1 MKRRCI
7 SVIFIALFCWCFLLL
22 QQQLLLQTSRKKII
36 RDLKSREKL
45 ICGPNGCGQVRLSY
59 HEINKQQKP
68 KSRIADKLFLREQ
81 QFVESGEKQ
90 MFIIP
95 IMYYNMGPNNLYR
108 IMKESVSLATL
119 FGRTLVIPPFPHHP
133 RMETINKIYSENE
146 EDLMDVDIFDQSYRS
161 IVETDANKILDVKK
175 LKELLPISTYKK
187 FKEVCKGRLQT
198 TLTCGKI
205 SGKRIEGLKLF
216 KHSTSIETGNLY
228 EIRQISDEDLVSAYS
243 LNMLNAVKSTENQ
256 QCVALALGNKCF
268 GSRQAWLNFWKP
280 KSQYYQ
286 RPVVVQKL
294 AKEFLRKKFNDEEF
308 LSVHWRFENVDW
320 LDMCKSSR
328 PSSVRKINRPIC
340 EIVQQISYN
349 RTFLDEIS
357 LKIENY
363 MFENNLRFL
372 YFAAPPQLNSA
383 LEHLQ
388 TKLSTMFYSEDVKSF
403 AASLNNNWKS
413 GVFSD
418 NFAASYLDQE
428 LCVRSKIFL
437 GSPLSSWTQTVMLDR
452 VSQGLF
458 DYHSIFDIILEDS
471 SSFPKLSWYFPEG
484 V

>member
-7 SVIFIALFCWCFLLL
+7 SVIFVALFCWCFLLL
-22 QQQLLLQTSRKKII
+22 QQQLLLQTSRKRII
-36 RDLKSREKL
+36 RDLSSREKL
-45 ICGPNGCGQVRLSY
+45 LCGPNGCGQAKLSY
-59 HEINKQQKP
+59 HEINKQKKQ
-68 KSRIADKLFLREQ
+68 RNHADVVNKLFLQEQ
-81 QFVESGEKQ
+81 QFVETTKTE

-108 IMKESVSLATL
+108 IMKEAVSLATL
-119 FGRTLVIPPFPHHP
+119 FGRTLVIPPLPHHP
-133 RMETINKIYSENE
+133 RMETVNKIYSENE

-161 IVETDANKILDVKK
+161 IVETDANKILDVER

-187 FKEVCKGRLQT
+187 FKKVCKGGLQT

-205 SGKRIEGLKLF
+205 TGKRVEGLKLF
-216 KHSTSIETGNLY
+216 RHSTSIDTGNFY
-228 EIRQISDEDLVSAYS
+228 EIQQISDEDLISSYS
-243 LNMLNAVKSTENQ
+243 LNLLNAVKSTENQ

-268 GSRQAWLNFWKP
+268 GSRQAWLNFWTP
-280 KSQYYQ
+280 KAQYYQ

-294 AKEFLRKKFNDEEF
+294 AKEFLRQKFNDEQF

-320 LDMCKSSR
+320 LDMCKASR

-340 EIVQQISYN
+340 DIVEQISYN
-349 RTFLDEIS
+349 RTFLDEIA

-363 MFENNLRFL
+363 MLENDLNYL

-388 TKLSTMFYSEDVKSF
+388 TKLPTMFYSEDVKKF
-403 AASLNNNWKS
+403 AESLNNNWKS
-413 GVFSD
+413 EVFGD

-428 LCVRSKIFL
+428 LCVR
-437 GSPLSSWTQTVMLDR
+437 Q
-452 VSQGLF
+452 
-458 DYHSIFDIILEDS
+458 
-471 SSFPKLSWYFPEG
+471 
-484 V
+484 